1 MYSNRYALRPLNR
14 GYVNFL
20 PFTIMATKPTSD
32 TGQVTIRLLVSAP
45 FKDTPYT
52 KREFEITTTQVSRDL
67 CIEDVTFFETE
78 IQSRF
83 DSIHGHDEFQ
93 SVADRLDKANRAIVA
108 ITKDASIGTQA
119 AAIIKT
125 IK

>member
-1 MYSNRYALRPLNR
+1 M
-14 GYVNFL
+14 
-20 PFTIMATKPTSD
+20 TQKATD

-67 CIEDVTFFETE
+67 CIEDVTFFEQQ

-93 SVADRLDKANRAIVA
+93 AVAERLEKANRAIVA